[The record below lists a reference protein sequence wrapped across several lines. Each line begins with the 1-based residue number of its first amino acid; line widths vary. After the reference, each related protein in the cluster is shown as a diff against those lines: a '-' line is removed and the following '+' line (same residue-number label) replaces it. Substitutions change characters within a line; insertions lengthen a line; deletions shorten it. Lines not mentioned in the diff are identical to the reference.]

1 MNSKRSILRATLFLA
16 AMAASLILANAARAQ
31 HAFVGKF
38 TLTSPVSWGKSTL
51 PPGTY
56 RIRVDSTVTR
66 DVAFISR
73 DDSTSSFAILVMSI
87 ATGAYRNGS
96 TALHLKVRKGAFVV
110 HSLVLADL
118 NRELLYEPSAAQKS
132 VEEARVDAS
141 VPVLVAKK

>member
-1 MNSKRSILRATLFLA
+1 MNSKRSILRSTLFLA
-16 AMAASLILANAARAQ
+16 AMAASLILASAARAQ

-56 RIRVDSTVTR
+56 SIRVDSTGSR
-66 DVAFISR
+66 YVAFINR
-73 DDSTSSFAILVMSI
+73 DDSTSFGALVLTI
-87 ATGAYRNGS
+87 ATSDYRNGS
-96 TALHLKVRKGAFVV
+96 NALHLKVQKGALVV

-118 NRELLYEPSAAQKS
+118 KKVLVYERSAPRESI
-132 VEEARVDAS
+132 EEARLDAS